1 MSRFNSKR
9 RSGRV
14 AQVVAGLGAAVLLV
28 GCGAGG
34 ETSSAGD
41 DGDSSSSSSGDSGG
55 IQKVGLIMDL
65 PRNDGSFGQETAEG
79 AQEASDAND
88 LELTIVDSLEGK
100 PAEARSALINLARTN
115 DLVVVVA
122 NAVIAELPKIAAD
135 YPDTLFATDAEEIE
149 GVDNLF
155 YAVQDWYPL
164 GYLAGVAAATA
175 TETGTVGFVGGGL
188 IPPTVRGQAGFE
200 AGVADTDP
208 DVEVVDTITNSFTD
222 PTAAKN
228 AAAAQLSSGADVLY
242 SFLDAAHAG
251 AVQAVDEAGG
261 DAALIGV
268 IAPKCDTSDGYELG
282 DTITAQAGSIAGM
295 IQRAVDGDTES
306 RMLIL
311 EDPAAQSLTLCEDYD
326 APQEVVDA
334 IAEAREAVNA
344 GDVTIPPLSE

>member
-9 RSGRV
+9 RPCRLV
-14 AQVVAGLGAAVLLV
+14 QVVAGIGATALLV

-34 ETSSAGD
+34 GSDSD
-41 DGDSSSSSSGDSGG
+41 DGPASSDQGSSDSGG
-55 IQKVGLIMDL
+55 IEKVGLLMDL

-79 AQEASDAND
+79 AQEASDANGID
-88 LELTIVDSLEGK
+88 LTVVDSLEGK

-115 DLVVVVA
+115 DLVIVVA

-149 GVDNLF
+149 GVDNLY

-175 TETGTVGFVGGGL
+175 TTTGTVGFVGGGL

-208 DVEVVDTITNSFTD
+208 EVEVLDTITNSFTD

-228 AAAAQLSSGADVLY
+228 AASAQLSSGADVLY

-251 AVQAVDEAGG
+251 AVQAVKEAGG
-261 DAALIGV
+261 DASLIGV
-268 IAPKCDTSDGYELG
+268 IAPKCDSSEGYEMG
-282 DTITAQAGSIAGM
+282 DTIYAQAGSIAGL
-295 IQRAVDGDTES
+295 IQQAVDGDTES
-306 RMLIL
+306 RMLTL
-311 EDPAAQSLTLCEDYD
+311 EDPATQSLALCDNFD
-326 APQEVVDA
+326 VPQEVVDA
-334 IAEAREAVNA
+334 LDAAREAVNA